1 MKQECAIEYLEG
13 LKKGSFLTINIP
25 LISNMKMPVT
35 VMYIGKDSDGRYNFI
50 DTGKMV
56 MSKSF
61 IEQQA
66 ITVDKNYDKEKAMKI
81 SHNLKIQHNKKHM
94 KNRER

>member
-13 LKKGSFLTINIP
+13 LKKGSFLTVNIP

-66 ITVDKNYDKEKAMKI
+66 ITVDKNYDKEKAMEI
-81 SHNLKIQHNKKHM
+81 SHNLKIQHNRKHM